1 MALIRDCR
9 MVSTSTGWSM
19 WRLCRHTPGLLKA
32 IMLVMAGAGQP
43 LRLQAPAAPLN
54 QIHVPSPT
62 LNPEVP
68 AGPPPAEGKAA
79 LHARP
84 GERIRV
90 DVNLVL
96 IPLTVTD
103 PLNRL
108 VTGLSRNE
116 FFLYE
121 NNNQQEIKSFS
132 AEDSPVSIGIVMD
145 LSGSMNNKVVRARE
159 SII

>member
-1 MALIRDCR
+1 MPRCSIALIRDCR

-19 WRLCRHTPGLLKA
+19 SRLARHGRGFCILLVVLA
-32 IMLVMAGAGQP
+32 FACALLHAQDD
-43 LRLQAPAAPLN
+43 PLN
-54 QIHVPSPT
+54 QIHVTPPPVKPAVPT
-62 LNPEVP
+62 
-68 AGPPPAEGKAA
+68 GPPPVEGKAA
-79 LHARP
+79 LKARS

-108 VTGLSRNE
+108 VTGLERKE

-121 NNNQQEIKSFS
+121 NNSQQEIKSFS
-132 AEDSPVSIGIVMD
+132 AEDAPVSIGVIMD
-145 LSGSMNNKVVRARE
+145 
-159 SII
+159 